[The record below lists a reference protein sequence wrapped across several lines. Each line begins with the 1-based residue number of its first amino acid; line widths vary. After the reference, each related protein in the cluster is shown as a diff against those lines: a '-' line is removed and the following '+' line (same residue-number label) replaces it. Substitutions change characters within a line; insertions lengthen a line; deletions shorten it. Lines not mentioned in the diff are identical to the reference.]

1 MIMIKITYGDFPGG
15 PVAKTNVGGVGSIPS
30 QRSRSHMRQLNQKKK
45 DPACHM
51 PKLRSRRV
59 K

>member
-1 MIMIKITYGDFPGG
+1 MGTFLVVQWLRVHAP
-15 PVAKTNVGGVGSIPS
+15 NGGVGGSIPS
-30 QRSRSHMRQLNQKKK
+30 QRSRSHMMQLKQNKK

-51 PKLRSRRV
+51 LQLISRRA

>member
-1 MIMIKITYGDFPGG
+1 MGTSLVVQWLRVHAP
-15 PVAKTNVGGVGSIPS
+15 NVGGVGSIPS

-45 DPACHM
+45 DPACHI